1 MKMKHRMGVVTLLV
15 VFGLGLCPTLLFAQE
30 VEGRAVWVTRWTYK
44 NAEDVIEILDAAK
57 KMNFNQIMF
66 QVRGNATVFYK
77 SEIEPWAWELSG
89 TTVTLTGK
97 NPGWDPLKVAIEE
110 GHKRGLEIH
119 AYMNVC
125 PGWHK
130 LTAPPPE
137 AHQLW
142 TEHPDWFMV
151 GKDGKRMPPIDPNVT
166 DRVREWYSFVNPAK
180 PEVRD
185 YLTKIFV
192 EVVKNYD
199 LDGLH
204 YDYVRYPGEIGDFS
218 HDPVTLEGF
227 KKKYGITPDQDEEK
241 WVEYR
246 SQQIVDLIKDI
257 KAETRKIRPNLIIS
271 ASVGST
277 PERAKNINCQDSTR
291 FLREGLVDINMPMI
305 YTRDMDVFETKL
317 KSNLAVQG
325 DKLVYPGMSGRS
337 AIEQIKISRRLK
349 APGVCIFS
357 FGSLYRNGEFT
368 EVGKTLMTDLFK
380 TPAVPPKI
388 SE

>member
-15 VFGLGLCPTLLFAQE
+15 VFALGLCPMLLFAQE

-89 TTVTLTGK
+89 TSVTLTGK
-97 NPGWDPLKVAIEE
+97 NPGWDPLKVAVEE
-110 GHKRGLEIH
+110 AHKRGLEIH

-130 LTAPPPE
+130 LESPPRE

-227 KKKYGITPDQDEEK
+227 KKAYGITPDQDEEK
-241 WVEYR
+241 WIEYR

-257 KAETRKIRPNLIIS
+257 KAETRKIRPSLIIS

-305 YTRDMDVFETKL
+305 YTRDMAVFESKL
-317 KSNLAVQG
+317 KDNLAVQG

-337 AIEQIKISRRLK
+337 AIEQIKISRRLN

-357 FGSLYRNGEFT
+357 FGSMYRNGEFT
-368 EVGKTLMTDLFK
+368 EVGKALMTDLFK

-388 SE
+388 SK